1 MAKKQNATPDTAAK
15 PPLLVEFHPQR
26 AFKELGNVPERHR
39 DRYLTSLDLLR
50 NHLAP
55 TCDVKHLGESLG
67 HGVYE
72 LIINGSPAWRLIYTT
87 TVKGKIVV
95 LHATEKTTNGSDRQ
109 IATVVK
115 ERLKTLRQADAK
127 EKKQQK

>member
-15 PPLLVEFHPQR
+15 TPLQVEFHPQR
-26 AFKELGNVPERHR
+26 AKKELEKVPERHR
-39 DRYLTSLDLLR
+39 ERFINSLYLLM
-50 NHLAP
+50 NHLEP

-67 HGVYE
+67 HGTYE
-72 LIINGSPAWRLIYTT
+72 LIINGSPAWRVIYTT
-87 TVKGKIVV
+87 TVTGKIVV

-115 ERLKTLRQADAK
+115 ERLKSLRQADAK
-127 EKKQQK
+127 AKKQQK